1 MLTYTMNI
9 LRTTILLLTASLL
22 FSCRATKKI
31 NKAIDKKTTIILNNS
46 NAEDSIREVRD
57 YFSAFKANYINY
69 STFSAKVKIEST
81 GENGKN
87 PDITAVV
94 RMIKDSAIWVSLSAT
109 ILNVEVYRIL
119 ITKDRMILLNKQDK
133 EVKYRSLDYLQEVTH
148 IPFNFSTVQDVIV
161 GNPIFIS
168 DSISAFRKST
178 DQVMIA
184 TIDNLFKNIFT
195 LDGSGKLMLHSKMD
209 DVDFSRNRT
218 ADIIYEGYQNNAGMN
233 FSTLRK
239 ITASEKNKIDIKL
252 EFKQYEFNKDVPVSL
267 TVPKNY
273 KLK

>member
-1 MLTYTMNI
+1 MKNLK
-9 LRTTILLLTASLL
+9 LLFLFLLSAVL

-31 NKAIDKKTTIILNNS
+31 NKAIDKKTTVILNNS
-46 NAEDSIREVRD
+46 NTEDSIREVRD
-57 YFSAFKANYINY
+57 YFSAFKSNRINY

-195 LDGSGKLMLHSKMD
+195 LDASGKLMLHSKMD

-218 ADIIYEGYQNNAGMN
+218 ADIIYEGYQNNTGLN

-239 ITASEKNKIDIKL
+239 ITASEKHKIDIKL
-252 EFKQYEFNKDVPVSL
+252 EFKQYEFDKDVPVSL

-273 KLK
+273 KVK